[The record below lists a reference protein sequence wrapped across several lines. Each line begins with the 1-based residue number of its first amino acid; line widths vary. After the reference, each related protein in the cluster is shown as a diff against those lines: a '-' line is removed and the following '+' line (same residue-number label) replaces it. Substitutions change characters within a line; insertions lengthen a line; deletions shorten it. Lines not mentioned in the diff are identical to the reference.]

1 MERITKF
8 RIFENL
14 EKEEAFIN
22 KMNQDGWKLEFVQFG
37 CIFKFIKTDEEYFT
51 TICATEKSQTLQMTS
66 AAVLSGY
73 ESVPHSFDGMSNFL
87 FLTGRKDKA
96 SNDFFSDNQN
106 KLAHYKNVKNYY
118 RIQALI
124 PLIFGLIFS
133 LIAAIPYLP
142 ATIKILS
149 NLDKV
154 SPETIQ
160 EILPAI
166 ILVSTMLLL
175 GLFLIFYSA
184 YVFSLYV
191 KSKCKYTKLL
201 NNMNL
206 YE

>member
-37 CIFKFIKTDEEYFT
+37 CIFKFLKTDEEYFT

-66 AAVLSGY
+66 GAVLSGY
-73 ESVPHSFDGMSNFL
+73 EVIPHSFDGMSNFIY
-87 FLTGRKDKA
+87 LTGRKDTAYK
-96 SNDFFSDNQN
+96 DFFSDNAS
-106 KLAHYKNVKNYY
+106 KLVHYKNIKNYY

-124 PLIFGLIFS
+124 PLICGLIFS

-142 ATIKILS
+142 ATLKILS
-149 NLDKV
+149 NLDQV
-154 SPETIQ
+154 SSETMQ

-166 ILVSTMLLL
+166 ILVFTMLLL
-175 GLFLIFYSA
+175 GLSLICYSA
-184 YVFSLYV
+184 YIFSLYA
-191 KSKCKYTKLL
+191 KNKIKYTKLL
-201 NNMNL
+201 DNMNL

>member
-87 FLTGRKDKA
+87 YLTGRKDKA

-118 RIQALI
+118 RTQALI
-124 PLIFGLIFS
+124 PLICGLFFS
-133 LIAAIPYLP
+133 LILSLPYLP
-142 ATIKILS
+142 ATIKILC

-154 SPETIQ
+154 SSDVME
-160 EILPAI
+160 EILPAM
-166 ILVSTMLLL
+166 ILICAMLLI
-175 GLFLIFYSA
+175 GISLICYSA
-184 YVFSLYV
+184 YVFRLYA
-191 KSKCKYTKLL
+191 KSKSCYTKLL
-201 NNMNL
+201 KNMNL